1 MHLGKS
7 IYQHFKEHHIIHF
20 LDESIDII
28 KEKFPD
34 YYPYA
39 HIALSKTWANF
50 CNIFIMKKDDFIEW
64 GEFVYGV
71 IFELDRRYNLTSDDD
86 IKNLI
91 TEEMKKYKV
100 KYTIEYQSRLEGF
113 IIERLSII
121 FYDKQFTKKHEMN
134 YGGL

>member
-1 MHLGKS
+1 MR
-7 IYQHFKEHHIIHF
+7 
-20 LDESIDII
+20 
-28 KEKFPD
+28 
-34 YYPYA
+34 
-39 HIALSKTWANF
+39 
-50 CNIFIMKKDDFIEW
+50 KDDFIEW

-91 TEEMKKYKV
+91 TDELKKYKV
-100 KYTIEYQSRLEGF
+100 KNLIVEFQSRLEGF
-113 IIERLSII
+113 IIERLSNI